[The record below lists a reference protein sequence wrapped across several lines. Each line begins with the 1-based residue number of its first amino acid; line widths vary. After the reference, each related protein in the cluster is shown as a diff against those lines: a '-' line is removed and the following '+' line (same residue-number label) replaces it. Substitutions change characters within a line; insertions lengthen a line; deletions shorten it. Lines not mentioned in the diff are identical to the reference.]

1 MIDRKR
7 AKRAIKPNARS
18 AGSLDV
24 HFGEKL
30 RAQRLM
36 TKMSQDDL
44 AKALGLTFQQIQK
57 YEKGANRMSAAT
69 MVRIA
74 AVLEV
79 DVQYFFDELP
89 TGVKNNQDASLG
101 RDVTCSARPSPD
113 RRIPQS
119 EKRQD
124 ARRDCRSRTGACSI
138 GLTGR
143 TDTSPC
149 APRWRGLCRKPH
161 CLTTTPS
168 DRTTTPR
175 WRSSACFAPDAASII
190 WACAI
195 SCRQIQS
202 PSAWQ

>member
-1 MIDRKR
+1 MGDRKK

-36 TKMSQDDL
+36 TKVSQDDL

-79 DVQYFFDELP
+79 DVQYFFDQLP
-89 TGVKNNQDASLG
+89 TGVKKNKEIKTPVSVEMSLAAHGPRLIDAFLNLKSDKMRGAVADLAE
-101 RDVTCSARPSPD
+101 VLAR
-113 RRIPQS
+113 
-119 EKRQD
+119 
-124 ARRDCRSRTGACSI
+124 
-138 GLTGR
+138 
-143 TDTSPC
+143 
-149 APRWRGLCRKPH
+149 
-161 CLTTTPS
+161 
-168 DRTTTPR
+168 
-175 WRSSACFAPDAASII
+175 
-190 WACAI
+190 
-195 SCRQIQS
+195 
-202 PSAWQ
+202 